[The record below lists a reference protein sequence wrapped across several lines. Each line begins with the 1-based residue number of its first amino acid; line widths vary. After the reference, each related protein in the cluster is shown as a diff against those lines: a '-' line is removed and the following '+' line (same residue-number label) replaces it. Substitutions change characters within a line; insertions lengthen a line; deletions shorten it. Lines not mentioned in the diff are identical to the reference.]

1 MTALLPA
8 FAAHLQTGH
17 THVCRCW
24 AVTRRDGTEY
34 GFTDHDLTLRFA
46 GVTFRP
52 ETGMSARALVQGT
65 GMAVDNSEALGV
77 LSDDAIT
84 EADIDSGRFDGAAV
98 RMWLVNWQD
107 TDQRMLRFR
116 GNLGEIRRGDGA
128 FQAELRGLTE
138 ALNQPLGRVYHRA
151 CSAVLGDARCR
162 FSLATAGYAVTL
174 PAEAI
179 TDRQVFSFDGLET
192 YDDSWFVR
200 GTLTVLSGAAIGLTG
215 SIRADTR
222 HLAGRIIELWEPLR
236 AAIAPG
242 DQVRLD
248 PGCDKRVDTCRL
260 KFANLVNFQGFPFI
274 PGDDWLTSVPRGDGT
289 ETGESLFG

>member
-1 MTALLPA
+1 MTALDPA

-84 EADIDSGRFDGAAV
+84 EADIDAGRFDGAAV

-116 GNLGEIRRGDGA
+116 GSLGEIRRGDGA

-138 ALNQPLGRVYHRA
+138 GLNQPLGRVYHRA

-162 FSLATAGYAVTL
+162 FDMGSPGYTVSLAAKG
-174 PAEAI
+174 I
-179 TDRQVFSFDGLET
+179 TDRQVFSFAGLDI
-192 YDDSWFVR
+192 YDDNWFAR
-200 GTLTVLSGAAIGLTG
+200 GKLAVLSGAAQGLTG
-215 SIRADTR
+215 IIRADTR
-222 HLAGRIIELWEPLR
+222 TATRRIIELWEPVR

-248 PGCDKRVDTCRL
+248 PGCDKRAETCRL
-260 KFANLVNFQGFPFI
+260 KFANLINFQGFPFI
-274 PGDDWLTSVPRGDGT
+274 PGDDWLSSVPRGDGT